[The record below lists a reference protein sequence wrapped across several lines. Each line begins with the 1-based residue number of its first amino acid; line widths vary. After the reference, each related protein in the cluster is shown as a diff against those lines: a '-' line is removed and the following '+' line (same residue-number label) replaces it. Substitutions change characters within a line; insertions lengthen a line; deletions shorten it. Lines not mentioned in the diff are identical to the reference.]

1 MHFAVASVS
10 RACGPMAL
18 STCPFFRLSLPL
30 RGAAAEPQRATEGE
44 IVMNRWRVMVVALA
58 ALMAMLV
65 EARAEDYPTRNV
77 TILVPFAPGGGT
89 DLLAR
94 AYAQIL
100 EKKYGKT
107 FVIEN
112 RPGGGTTIAATA
124 TANATPDGYTLMQGT
139 SGTMAMNP
147 TIFKHLSY
155 EPLKTLV
162 PVSLVAGVPFVL
174 TVNPTLPVHS
184 VADLVALAKK
194 RSAEGKP
201 LTYGSGGVGAFH
213 HLCAELFSS
222 LTGIKMTHV
231 PYRGSAPSTMAL
243 ISGQIDVLFVDLGPM
258 LPQIRAGKA
267 RVLGITSD
275 KAFPTAPDI
284 KPLAEVGLPSW
295 PNTVAWQMLL
305 APGGTPK
312 PILEK
317 LNKDVNAAVHSP
329 EMNTPL
335 EQLGMIGLGDK
346 SLEQL
351 DDYVKS
357 ETVRWAKVIKN
368 ANLAGTQ

>member
-1 MHFAVASVS
+1 MD
-10 RACGPMAL
+10 M
-18 STCPFFRLSLPL
+18 RLL
-30 RGAAAEPQRATEGE
+30 R
-44 IVMNRWRVMVVALA
+44 IIVVALT
-58 ALMAMLV
+58 ALMATQL
-65 EARAEDYPTRNV
+65 AAHAEDYPAHNV

-89 DLLAR
+89 DVLAR
-94 AYAQIL
+94 AYAQVL
-100 EKKYGKT
+100 EKKYGQT

-112 RPGGGTTIAATA
+112 RAGGGTTIAAA
-124 TANATPDGYTLMQGT
+124 AAANAPPDGYTLMQGT

-174 TVNPTLPVHS
+174 TVNPALPVHS
-184 VADLVALAKK
+184 VAELVALAKK

-222 LTGIKMTHV
+222 LTGIKMVHV
-231 PYRGSAPSTMAL
+231 PYRGSAPSTAAL

-258 LPQIRAGKA
+258 LPQIKADKA
-267 RVLGITSD
+267 RALGITSD
-275 KAFPTAPDI
+275 KPFPTAPDI

-329 EMNTPL
+329 EMKTPL
-335 EQLGMIGLGDK
+335 ENLGMIGLGDK
-346 SLEQL
+346 SLKQL
-351 DDYVKS
+351 DDYVKL
-357 ETVRWAKVIKN
+357 ETLHWGKVIEN

>member
-1 MHFAVASVS
+1 MS
-10 RACGPMAL
+10 
-18 STCPFFRLSLPL
+18 
-30 RGAAAEPQRATEGE
+30 
-44 IVMNRWRVMVVALA
+44 RWRAMVVALA
-58 ALMAMLV
+58 ALLAMPIV
-65 EARAEDYPTRNV
+65 ARAQDYPTRNV

-100 EKKYGKT
+100 EKDYGKS

-112 RPGGGTTIAATA
+112 RPGGGTTIAATTTAHA
-124 TANATPDGYTLMQGT
+124 TADGYTLMQGT

-162 PVSLVAGVPFVL
+162 PVALIAGAPFVL
-174 TVNPTLPVHS
+174 TVNPELPVHS
-184 VADLVALAKK
+184 VADLIALAKK
-194 RSAEGKP
+194 RAAEGKP

-213 HLCAELFSS
+213 HLCAALFSS
-222 LTGIKMTHV
+222 LTGIQMTHV

-275 KAFPTAPDI
+275 KPFPTAPDI
-284 KPLAEVGLPSW
+284 KPLAEAGLPSW
-295 PNTVAWQMLL
+295 PNTVAWQALL

-317 LNKDVNAAVHSP
+317 LNKDLNAAVHSP
-329 EMNTPL
+329 EMKGPL
-335 EQLGMIGLGDK
+335 ETLGMVPLGDK
-346 SLEQL
+346 SLQQF
-351 DDYVKS
+351 DDFVKS
-357 ETVRWAKVIKN
+357 ETVRWAKVIKE

>member
-1 MHFAVASVS
+1 MS
-10 RACGPMAL
+10 
-18 STCPFFRLSLPL
+18 
-30 RGAAAEPQRATEGE
+30 
-44 IVMNRWRVMVVALA
+44 RWRVMVVALA
-58 ALMAMLV
+58 ALMAGLP
-65 EARAEDYPTRNV
+65 EARADDYPTHNV

-100 EKKYGKT
+100 EKRYGAS

-112 RPGGGTTIAATA
+112 RPGGGTTIAATTA
-124 TANATPDGYTLMQGT
+124 ANATPDGYTLMQGT

-162 PVSLVAGVPFVL
+162 PVALIAGTPFVL
-174 TVNPTLPVHS
+174 TVNPALPVHS
-184 VADLVALAKK
+184 VADLVALAKT
-194 RSAEGKP
+194 RDAEGKP

-213 HLCAELFSS
+213 HLCAALFSS

-231 PYRGSAPSTMAL
+231 PYRGSAPAVMAL
-243 ISGQIDVLFVDLGPM
+243 IAGEIDVLFVDLGPG

-275 KAFPTAPDI
+275 KPFPTAPDI
-284 KPLAEVGLPSW
+284 KPLAEAGLPSW
-295 PNTVAWQMLL
+295 PNTVAWQALL
-305 APGGTPK
+305 GPGGTPR

-317 LNKDVNAAVHSP
+317 LNRDVNAAVHSP
-329 EMNTPL
+329 AMQTPL
-335 EQLGMIGLGDK
+335 ENLGMSGLGDK
-346 SLEQL
+346 SLQQF
-351 DDYVKS
+351 DDFVRS
-357 ETVRWAKVIKN
+357 ETTRWAKVITE

>member
-1 MHFAVASVS
+1 MS
-10 RACGPMAL
+10 
-18 STCPFFRLSLPL
+18 
-30 RGAAAEPQRATEGE
+30 
-44 IVMNRWRVMVVALA
+44 RWRVMAVALT
-58 ALMAMLV
+58 ALMAMLP
-65 EARAEDYPTRNV
+65 EARAEDYPTHNV

-100 EKKYGKT
+100 EKEYGKT

-124 TANATPDGYTLMQGT
+124 TASAMPDGYTLMQGT

-162 PVSLVAGVPFVL
+162 PVSLIAGAPFVL

-194 RSAEGKP
+194 RAAEGKP

-213 HLCAELFSS
+213 HLCAALFSS

-243 ISGQIDVLFVDLGPM
+243 ISGEVDVLFVDLGPM

-275 KAFPTAPDI
+275 KPFPTAPDI
-284 KPLAEVGLPSW
+284 KPLAEGLASW
-295 PNTVAWQMLL
+295 PNTVAWQALL
-305 APGGTPK
+305 APGGTPR
-312 PILEK
+312 PVLEK

-329 EMNTPL
+329 GMKTPL
-335 EQLGMIGLGDK
+335 ETLGMTGLGNK
-346 SLEQL
+346 SLKQL
-351 DDYVKS
+351 DDFVKS
-357 ETVRWAKVIKN
+357 ETVRWAKVIRE
-368 ANLAGTQ
+368 ADLAGTQ

>member
-1 MHFAVASVS
+1 MS
-10 RACGPMAL
+10 R
-18 STCPFFRLSLPL
+18 
-30 RGAAAEPQRATEGE
+30 
-44 IVMNRWRVMVVALA
+44 WHVMVVALT
-58 ALMAMLV
+58 ALMAMMLPG
-65 EARAEDYPTRNV
+65 ARAEDYPTRNV

-100 EKKYGKT
+100 EKQYGKT

-155 EPLKTLV
+155 APLSTLV
-162 PVSLVAGVPFVL
+162 PVSLIAGTPFVL
-174 TVNPTLPVHS
+174 TVNPALPVHS

-194 RSAEGKP
+194 RAAEGHP

-213 HLCAELFSS
+213 HLCAALFSS
-222 LTGIKMTHV
+222 LTGITMTHV

-258 LPQIRAGKA
+258 LPQIKAGKA
-267 RVLGITSD
+267 RALGITSD
-275 KAFPTAPDI
+275 KPVPTAPDI
-284 KPLAEVGLPSW
+284 KPLAEAGLPSW
-295 PNTVAWQMLL
+295 PNTVAWQALL
-305 APGGTPK
+305 APGGTPQ

-329 EMNTPL
+329 GMKTPL
-335 EQLGMIGLGDK
+335 EQLGMVPLGDK
-346 SLEQL
+346 SLQQF
-351 DDYVKS
+351 DDFVKS
-357 ETVRWAKVIKN
+357 ETVRWAKVITE

>member
-1 MHFAVASVS
+1 MS
-10 RACGPMAL
+10 RWP
-18 STCPFFRLSLPL
+18 
-30 RGAAAEPQRATEGE
+30 
-44 IVMNRWRVMVVALA
+44 VMVVALT
-58 ALMAMLV
+58 ALVAMLP

-77 TILVPFAPGGGT
+77 TVLVPFAPGGGT

-94 AYAQIL
+94 AWAQIL
-100 EKKYGKT
+100 EKKYGKS
-107 FVIEN
+107 FVVEN
-112 RPGGGTTIAATA
+112 KPGGGTAIAATS

-162 PVSLVAGVPFVL
+162 PVSLIAGAPFVL
-174 TVNPTLPVHS
+174 TVNPELPVHS

-194 RSAEGKP
+194 RDAEGKP

-213 HLCAELFSS
+213 HLCAALFSS
-222 LTGIKMTHV
+222 LTGIRMTHV
-231 PYRGSAPSTMAL
+231 PFRGSVPSTMAL

-258 LPQIRAGKA
+258 LPQIKAGKA
-267 RVLGITSD
+267 RALGITSD
-275 KAFPTAPDI
+275 KPFPTAPEI
-284 KPLAEVGLPSW
+284 KPLAEAGLPSW
-295 PNTVAWQMLL
+295 PNTVAWQALL

-317 LNKDVNAAVHSP
+317 LNTDVNAAVHSP
-329 EMNTPL
+329 DMKGPL
-335 EQLGMIGLGDK
+335 DTLGMIGLGDK
-346 SLEQL
+346 SLQQF
-351 DDYVKS
+351 DDFVKS
-357 ETVRWAKVIKN
+357 ETARWAKVITE

>member
-1 MHFAVASVS
+1 MVMSQW
-10 RACGPMAL
+10 
-18 STCPFFRLSLPL
+18 RL
-30 RGAAAEPQRATEGE
+30 
-44 IVMNRWRVMVVALA
+44 IVVALT
-58 ALMAMLV
+58 ALMAV
-65 EARAEDYPTRNV
+65 PAAARAQDYPTRNV

-94 AYAQIL
+94 AYAGIL

-112 RPGGGTTIAATA
+112 RPGGGTTLAATVVA
-124 TANATPDGYTLMQGT
+124 DATPDGYTLMSGT

-162 PVSLVAGVPFVL
+162 PVSIVAGVPFVL
-174 TVNPTLPVHS
+174 TVDPALPVHS

-213 HLCAELFSS
+213 HLCAALFSS
-222 LTGIKMTHV
+222 LTGITMTHV
-231 PYRGSAPSTMAL
+231 PYRGSMPATMAL

-267 RVLGITSD
+267 RALGITSA
-275 KAFPTAPDI
+275 KPFPTAPDI
-284 KPLAEVGLPSW
+284 KPLAEAGLPSW
-295 PNTVAWQMLL
+295 PDTVAWQALL
-305 APGGTPK
+305 APGGTPQ

-317 LNKDVNAAVHSP
+317 LNTDVNAAVHSP
-329 EMNTPL
+329 AMNTPL
-335 EQLGMIGLGDK
+335 QQLGMIALGDK
-346 SLEQL
+346 SLPQL

-357 ETVRWAKVIKN
+357 ETVRWAKVIN
-368 ANLAGTQ
+368 SANLAGTQ